1 MAIERQVPDPAQTA
15 EPVVDLTT
23 ERSNDDID
31 EEIID
36 ILEGMGEEGVQ
47 YQEDGSVVLGE
58 PEMEMPSL
66 GFGENLAEVVSDSEL
81 DKIYI
86 ELTAAIENDKSA
98 REDWEKTY
106 TDGLKYLGMKFEEGR
121 SEPFEGASSVI
132 HPLLGESVTQFQAQA
147 YKELLPAQGPVKTQ
161 VVGEYNAAVEEQA
174 QRVKEFMNY
183 QITHVMEEYDEEL
196 DQMLFYLP
204 LAGSAFKK
212 VYYDETMQRAVSKFV
227 APEDLIVPY
236 YTTDLESC
244 PRITHL
250 IKMPENDVKKLQAIG
265 FYKNVNVRAGDDP
278 QNYSSV
284 DTELE
289 KLEGV
294 SPSYDT
300 GEVCNLYEVHC
311 NLDLEGFEDVD
322 ENGEPTEVKLPYIV
336 TIDSNSENILSIRRN
351 FNEDDPMKEK
361 IEYFVHFKF
370 LPGLG
375 FYGFGLTHMIGGLSK
390 ASTSI
395 VRQLIDAGTLA
406 NLPAGFKARGIR
418 IRDEDS
424 PIQPGEFRDVDAPGG
439 SLRDSIQPLPFK
451 EPSGTLLNLLGLL
464 VQSGQRFA
472 SIAEINV
479 GEGNSQAPVGTT
491 LALLERS
498 TKVLSAIHKRLH
510 SAQKKEF
517 DLLATIFA
525 KSLPPVYPYA
535 VSGGNMQ
542 IKQADFD
549 DRVDVF
555 PVSNPDIFSTSQRIV
570 MAQEMM
576 QLVQSNPQIHGP
588 NGTYEAYRRMYAAL
602 GVDNIDSLLIPPPDT
617 QPKPV
622 ESGFENSTLMA
633 GGMAQAFMQQ
643 NHDAHIATHMNL
655 LNMQP
660 VQMNAQVQAN
670 VHAHI
675 MQHLQM
681 KADSIA
687 QQQMPPEALQQYQQ
701 LQQQAQQMSPVE
713 AAQITQQANDLL
725 AQFSSPIMSELM
737 QQFSQEVA
745 TPPQEDPLVAI
756 RKQELALKGQEL
768 QQDKEQF
775 EVKEQMRAEEKMR
788 QDRIDRERIATQL
801 DIAKM
806 KDDSTQDRLEQQKE
820 LKLIDIGLK
829 QIG

>member
-1 MAIERQVPDPAQTA
+1 MAIEKQGPTEVIDTSTTQD
-15 EPVVDLTT
+15 VGGVDSQIIEVL
-23 ERSNDDID
+23 EAMGSE
-31 EEIID
+31 EEIQ
-36 ILEGMGEEGVQ
+36 M
-47 YQEDGSVVLGE
+47 QEDGSAILGPEE
-58 PEMEMPSL
+58 PMMPEV
-66 GFGENLAEVVSDSEL
+66 GFAENLAEVISPQEL
-81 DKIYI
+81 STIYV
-86 ELTAAIENDKSA
+86 ELVGAIESDKSS

-106 TDGLKYLGMKFEEGR
+106 TDGLKYLGMKFDDNR
-121 SEPFEGASSVI
+121 SEPFAGASGVI

-147 YKELLPAQGPVKTQ
+147 YKELLPAGGPVKTQ
-161 VVGEYNAAVEEQA
+161 VIGAYDGLVEEQA

-183 QITHVMEEYDEEL
+183 QILHVMEEYDEEL

-212 VYYDETMQRAVSKFV
+212 VYYDETLQRAVSKFV

-236 YTTDLESC
+236 YTTDLDSC

-265 FYKNVNVRAGDDP
+265 FYKNVNVRAGDDLR
-278 QNYSSV
+278 NYSSV

-351 FNEDDPMKEK
+351 FNEDDPMRKK

-406 NLPAGFKARGIR
+406 NLPAGFKTRGIR

-424 PIQPGEFRDVDAPGG
+424 PIQPGEFRDVDAPAGN
-439 SLRDSIQPLPFK
+439 LRDSIQPLPFK

-479 GEGNSQAPVGTT
+479 GEGNAQAPVGTT

-542 IKQADFD
+542 IKQTDFD

-555 PVSNPDIFSTSQRIV
+555 PVSNPDIFSTSQRII

-588 NGTYEAYRRMYAAL
+588 NGTYEAYRRMYSAL
-602 GVDNIDSLLIPPPDT
+602 GVDNIDALLIPPPDT

-633 GGMAQAFMQQ
+633 GGMAQAFIQQ

-670 VHAHI
+670 INAHI

-701 LQQQAQQMSPVE
+701 LQQQAQQMPPAE
-713 AAQITQQANDLL
+713 AAQVNQQASDLL

-737 QQFSQEVA
+737 QQFSQQVA
-745 TPPQEDPLVAI
+745 APPQEDPLVAI

-768 QQDKEQF
+768 QQDREQF
-775 EVKEQMRAEEKMR
+775 EVKEQMRAEEKLR
-788 QDRIDRERIATQL
+788 QDRIDRERIATQM

-829 QIG
+829 QIR